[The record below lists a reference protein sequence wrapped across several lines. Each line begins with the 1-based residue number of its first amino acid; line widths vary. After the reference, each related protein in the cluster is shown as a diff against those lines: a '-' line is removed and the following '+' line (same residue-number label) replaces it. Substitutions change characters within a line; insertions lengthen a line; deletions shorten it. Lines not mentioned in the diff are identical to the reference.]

1 MTFPPQ
7 MCPDSEMPC
16 WDCPCHKC
24 AEWRQVLA
32 DKAREMSEDAEWE
45 RREQSRRVDA
55 EYVNRRMPGG
65 YKL

>member
-1 MTFPPQ
+1 MTWEKDSTADPATTTSLMKQ
-7 MCPDSEMPC
+7 KTTSGAIVKWRPDTDE
-16 WDCPCHKC
+16 
-24 AEWRQVLA
+24 EWN
-32 DKAREMSEDAEWE
+32 